1 MYSFRSRSKLLFAS
15 VVALVW
21 CLEARAD
28 KLHNPVQVQSEKG
41 VCDVELDV
49 VVRTQPFPAAG
60 TDAGNHAIYKL
71 RSPVYVLRKANGRCV
86 DGDANSLVGPTLRV
100 KRGDLLRVRINNRLD
115 PNQLP
120 PDKPHAPENWP
131 QEFYITNLHT
141 HGLHVSPAGKAD
153 NVYVSILPGEH
164 HQYEY
169 RIPNNQSPGTF
180 FYHPHRHGSVALQLA
195 SGMAGA
201 IIVEGDESALSKGP
215 EKPRERIFVLQQ
227 IHGSQTGNDNVLS
240 ILPSD
245 IYDKIKEDT
254 ASAQTGKAL
263 KSNTYQSWRTLKGLL
278 NRQRAARAPKQKLG
292 AKGTPSPTN
301 CCTPENCTA
310 VSTDPA
316 SNTEWLLVNGQNTQ
330 GRTIT
335 MQPGEVQRWRF
346 IHAGID
352 EVINLAIA
360 QYDSDGN
367 IQACVPFYEVAV
379 DGIPRGRL
387 VKEYHRDL
395 YPAYRS
401 DVVFQAPKDP
411 LPPGMNLGIYSY
423 CAPKE
428 ATLNGSTTNFQQIA
442 TIVLGKNPKQ
452 MDLPDDA
459 SLSPS
464 VPLQFRSAISDREV
478 ANRHW
483 SLFLDFPKADPP
495 HFLINGKEYG
505 MDRIDRH
512 VRLDTAEEWS
522 LKSGGGPNNHA
533 GHPFHIHV
541 NPFLHFQYGTAR
553 AVQGLLAGIPIRPDT
568 LLTQLGYQT
577 TDTVTISGTLPSGTK
592 FSCDTPGS
600 ATLGVLSKNICDAL
614 NKQVA
619 DGYRMD
625 FVQNRLI
632 LRDFL
637 SKLEGLVINQTSP
650 TSPQMTFADPARQV
664 VDLIW
669 RDTLMAPSC
678 GPPEIIRM
686 RFRDFP
692 GDTVLHCHIVD
703 HEDQGMM
710 KNVRIHPAEDPQPEP
725 DKNERKEPGVSAPTA
740 PDFSLADAAGKVHRL
755 AELVGRPS
763 VLIFFRGRACP
774 QCNLQL
780 KSFARFRDRFASLGV
795 NLVAVSSTDRAGLL
809 TAGSPPTDEQPL
821 PFLLLG
827 DPTRQAFD
835 RYGCVDASDSPL
847 HGTFVLDRRGL
858 VRWSDVAMEP
868 YMDVER
874 VLAEVKRLG
883 S

>member
-1 MYSFRSRSKLLFAS
+1 LR
-15 VVALVW
+15 
-21 CLEARAD
+21 
-28 KLHNPVQVQSEKG
+28 NPVEVRSENG

-60 TDAGNHAIYKL
+60 NSPLYNL

-86 DGDANSLVGPTLRV
+86 DGEANSLVGPTLRV
-100 KRGDLLRVRINNRLD
+100 KRGDLLKIRINNRLD

-164 HQYEY
+164 HQFEY
-169 RIPNNQSPGTF
+169 RIADNQSPGTF

-195 SGMAGA
+195 SGMAGV
-201 IIVEGDESALSKGP
+201 IIVEEDHDRLSKGA
-215 EKPRERIFVLQQ
+215 KKMRERVFVLQQ
-227 IHGSQTGNDNVLS
+227 IHGAAAGNVLS
-240 ILPSD
+240 LVPSD
-245 IYDKIKEDT
+245 IYDKIGAETSAARSIPFQMWRDRR
-254 ASAQTGKAL
+254 ASLNKKRSAAAPKKAA
-263 KSNTYQSWRTLKGLL
+263 TLL
-278 NRQRAARAPKQKLG
+278 NGLPTCCMSKDCQAP
-292 AKGTPSPTN
+292 
-301 CCTPENCTA
+301 
-310 VSTDPA
+310 TDPSTVVPPTDA
-316 SNTEWLLVNGQNTQ
+316 TKTTEWLLVNGQNTQ
-330 GRTIT
+330 GRTIA
-335 MQPGEVQRWRF
+335 MRPGEVQRWRF

-352 EVINLAIA
+352 EVINLVVA
-360 QYDSDGN
+360 QLDDKGTL
-367 IQACVPFYEVAV
+367 QACYPYYEIAV
-379 DGIPRGRL
+379 DGISRGRS
-387 VKEYHRDL
+387 VKAYHKYL
-395 YPAYRS
+395 YPAYRV
-401 DVVFQAPKDP
+401 DVLFQAPNSV
-411 LPPGMNLGIYSY
+411 PPTSTLALYSW
-423 CAPKE
+423 CAPT
-428 ATLNGSTTNFQQIA
+428 AVALNGNDTPWQLIA
-442 TIVLGKNPKQ
+442 TIVLGKTSAN
-452 MDLPDDA
+452 MTLPSDDA
-459 SLSPS
+459 LRQS
-464 VPLQFRSAISDREV
+464 VPLEFQTPISDREV
-478 ANRHW
+478 DNRRW
-483 SLFLDFPKADPP
+483 DLLLDLPNPEPP
-495 HFLINGKEYG
+495 HFLINGREYG

-512 VRLDTAEEWS
+512 VRLGTAEEWS
-522 LKSGGGPNNHA
+522 LKSGSGDRNHA

-541 NPFLHFQYGTAR
+541 NPFLHFQYGKAR
-553 AVQGLLAGIPIRPDT
+553 AVQGLLAGVPIRPDT
-568 LLTQLGYQT
+568 LLTQFGYQS
-577 TDTVTISGTLPSGTK
+577 TDTVTISGTLPSGTA

-600 ATLGVLSKNICDAL
+600 ATLGLLSKNICDAL

-632 LRDFL
+632 LRHFL
-637 SKLEGLVINQTSP
+637 STLDGLVINQKSP
-650 TSPQMTFADPARQV
+650 ASPQMTFADPARQV

-669 RDTLMAPSC
+669 RDTLMAPSS

-710 KNVRIHPAEDPQPEP
+710 KNIRIHPAEDPGPES
-725 DKNERKEPGVSAPTA
+725 DKKERKEPATSAPTPA
-740 PDFSLADAAGKVHRL
+740 PDFSLSDASGKVHRV
-755 AELVGRPS
+755 AEFAGRPS

-780 KSFARFRDRFASLGV
+780 KSFARFRERFASLGV

-809 TAGSPPTDEQPL
+809 ASGSPPTDEQPL

-827 DPTRQAFD
+827 DPTRQAFE

-874 VLAEVKRLG
+874 VLAEVRRLG